1 MKNIFYF
8 ILFSTSIY
16 AEQNH
21 ISTDYSYYLGT
32 STSFSPSR
40 NNSNG
45 ANFGFI
51 NKNMEYFIKI
61 NAFIDPEKTNLETIS
76 YEGDI
81 DIFSL
86 NENGE
91 YVHSESFQTIYE
103 YETET
108 ISPKK
113 GIDFSINRNNMKL
126 WKTYNN
132 MVVSN
137 YWGVE
142 LQFIFESI
150 TRKQER
156 QQDGYISIFENDT
169 SYGNLFV
176 DTLIT
181 LISKNVDEE
190 EFEFYLGISKGIKL
204 EYKLSKLLGTE
215 LKDGDFNL
223 EIDCKLIN
231 LLIGKSIID
240 KDYYDFGS
248 SRRRGGGT
256 ITTQTN
262 QQEIKEKGFKIYLTS
277 PSVIFRLKYYF

>member
-8 ILFSTSIY
+8 ILFYTSIY
-16 AEQNH
+16 AEENH

-32 STSFSPSR
+32 STSFSASK

-51 NKNMEYFIKI
+51 DNNVEYFVKI
-61 NAFIDPEKTNLETIS
+61 NAFIDPEKTILETTS
-76 YEGDI
+76 YKDDI
-81 DIFSL
+81 DIYSL

-91 YVHSESFQTIYE
+91 YVHSESFQTIYK
-103 YETET
+103 YETKN

-113 GIDFSINRNNMKL
+113 VIDFSINRNKIKL
-126 WKTYNN
+126 WKTYKN
-132 MVVSN
+132 MVISN
-137 YWGVE
+137 YWGLE
-142 LQFIFESI
+142 LQSKFESQ
-150 TRKQER
+150 TSNEER
-156 QQDGYISIFENDT
+156 QQDGYISSFENDT
-169 SYGNLFV
+169 SYGQLFV

-181 LISKNVDEE
+181 STIKNIDEE

-231 LLIGKSIID
+231 LLIGKSIHES
-240 KDYYDFGS
+240 DYYNFAS
-248 SRRRGGGT
+248 KRGRSPNT
-256 ITTQTN
+256 SQKE
-262 QQEIKEKGFKIYLTS
+262 QKEKGLQIYLTS
-277 PSVIFRLKYYF
+277 PSVIFRLKHYF

>member
-1 MKNIFYF
+1 MKNIIYF
-8 ILFSTSIY
+8 ILFYTSIY

-32 STSFSPSR
+32 STSFSASR

-51 NKNMEYFIKI
+51 NKNMEYFMRI
-61 NAFIDPEKTNLETIS
+61 NAFIYPEKTIIKTTSFLT
-76 YEGDI
+76 GI
-81 DIFSL
+81 DFYSL
-86 NENGE
+86 NENDE

-142 LQFIFESI
+142 SQFIFESI
-150 TRKQER
+150 TRKEER
-156 QQDGYISIFENDT
+156 Q
-169 SYGNLFV
+169 
-176 DTLIT
+176 
-181 LISKNVDEE
+181 
-190 EFEFYLGISKGIKL
+190 
-204 EYKLSKLLGTE
+204 
-215 LKDGDFNL
+215 
-223 EIDCKLIN
+223 
-231 LLIGKSIID
+231 
-240 KDYYDFGS
+240 
-248 SRRRGGGT
+248 
-256 ITTQTN
+256 
-262 QQEIKEKGFKIYLTS
+262 
-277 PSVIFRLKYYF
+277 

>member
-8 ILFSTSIY
+8 ILFYTSIY
-16 AEQNH
+16 AEENH

-32 STSFSPSR
+32 STSFSASK

-51 NKNMEYFIKI
+51 DNNVEYFVKI
-61 NAFIDPEKTNLETIS
+61 NAFIDPEKTILETTS
-76 YEGDI
+76 YEDDI
-81 DIFSL
+81 DIYSL

-91 YVHSESFQTIYE
+91 YVHSESFQTIYQ
-103 YETET
+103 YETEN

-113 GIDFSINRNNMKL
+113 VIDFSINRNKIKL
-126 WKTYNN
+126 WKTYKN
-132 MVVSN
+132 MAISN
-137 YWGVE
+137 YWGLE
-142 LQFIFESI
+142 LQSKFESQ
-150 TRKQER
+150 TSNEER
-156 QQDGYISIFENDT
+156 QQDGYISSFENDT
-169 SYGNLFV
+169 SYGQLFV

-181 LISKNVDEE
+181 STIKNIDEE

-231 LLIGKSIID
+231 LLIGKSITD
-240 KDYYDFGS
+240 EDHNQFTYDRNFEKKNTS
-248 SRRRGGGT
+248 QRK
-256 ITTQTN
+256 I
-262 QQEIKEKGFKIYLTS
+262 EEKGLKIYLIS

>member
-8 ILFSTSIY
+8 ILFYTSIY
-16 AEQNH
+16 AEENH

-32 STSFSPSR
+32 STSFSASK

-51 NKNMEYFIKI
+51 DNNVEYFVKI
-61 NAFIDPEKTNLETIS
+61 NAFIDPEKTILETTS
-76 YEGDI
+76 YEDDI
-81 DIFSL
+81 DIYSL

-91 YVHSESFQTIYE
+91 YVHSESFQTIYQ
-103 YETET
+103 YETEN

-113 GIDFSINRNNMKL
+113 VIDFSINRNKIKL
-126 WKTYNN
+126 WKTYKN
-132 MVVSN
+132 MVISN
-137 YWGVE
+137 YWGLE
-142 LQFIFESI
+142 LQSKFESQ
-150 TRKQER
+150 TSNEER
-156 QQDGYISIFENDT
+156 QQDGYISSFENDT
-169 SYGNLFV
+169 SYGQLFV

-181 LISKNVDEE
+181 STIKNIDEE

-231 LLIGKSIID
+231 LLIGKSITD
-240 KDYYDFGS
+240 EDHNQFTYDRNFEKKNTS
-248 SRRRGGGT
+248 QRK
-256 ITTQTN
+256 I
-262 QQEIKEKGFKIYLTS
+262 EEKGLKIYLIS